1 MSTEKKVPIPAR
13 VYNAS
18 QGGHVAGAVD
28 IIDDNKNKT
37 QATINAEVDAKF
49 TIHQNEING
58 LSRQNYVSVNAYSAL
73 PSTGNVETIY
83 RVSS

>member
-1 MSTEKKVPIPAR
+1 MSENISYIPAR
-13 VYNAS
+13 IKNIAK
-18 QGGHVAGAVD
+18 GGHVAGAVD

-37 QATINAEVDAKF
+37 QATINAENDATF
-49 TIHQNEING
+49 AVHQNEING